1 MALTKDMTVGNETSL
16 IVKFSLPLLF
26 GNLFQQLYNLVDS
39 LIVGR
44 YIGYEALASVGAT
57 GSLTFLF
64 YSLCNGLSTGTGIM
78 TAQYFGANDDRNLKK
93 SIINSAYIVSLFGI
107 VISLLG
113 IVLAEQA
120 LRLLD
125 TPESIISDSIAYM
138 RISCGGTLAIAAYNW
153 IAAVMRSLGDSKTPL
168 IFLIVASVINV
179 VLDLL
184 FVIKFGMGVSG
195 AAWATIIS
203 QGVSAAVSIV
213 YAFIRNP
220 YFRFEREHFK
230 PEGYILKR
238 CIKMGMPI
246 AAQSAMIAVSMVV
259 LQRVANGF
267 GETVVAAYTATM
279 RIEQLVQQPFSTL
292 NMALSTFTGQNT
304 GAGKAKRIVTGYHK
318 CIIIVL
324 AFALLMLGIFFI
336 WAKNIVGLFVDEPKV
351 IEIGANALKLTAIFY
366 FPLGMIHITRG
377 LLNGAGDT
385 IYSMINGAAEV
396 IGRIGFSTILV
407 HIPIVGC
414 WAVWG
419 TSALTWTL
427 TAAASVIR
435 YKQGKWRAAVAH
447 STEEQAAVK
456 ANE

>member
-113 IVLAEQA
+113 IVLAEPA

-184 FVIKFGMGVSG
+184 FVIK
-195 AAWATIIS
+195 
-203 QGVSAAVSIV
+203 
-213 YAFIRNP
+213 
-220 YFRFEREHFK
+220 
-230 PEGYILKR
+230 
-238 CIKMGMPI
+238 CI
-246 AAQSAMIAVSMVV
+246 
-259 LQRVANGF
+259 
-267 GETVVAAYTATM
+267 T
-279 RIEQLVQQPFSTL
+279 
-292 NMALSTFTGQNT
+292 
-304 GAGKAKRIVTGYHK
+304 
-318 CIIIVL
+318 
-324 AFALLMLGIFFI
+324 
-336 WAKNIVGLFVDEPKV
+336 
-351 IEIGANALKLTAIFY
+351 
-366 FPLGMIHITRG
+366 
-377 LLNGAGDT
+377 
-385 IYSMINGAAEV
+385 
-396 IGRIGFSTILV
+396 
-407 HIPIVGC
+407 
-414 WAVWG
+414 
-419 TSALTWTL
+419 
-427 TAAASVIR
+427 
-435 YKQGKWRAAVAH
+435 
-447 STEEQAAVK
+447 QA
-456 ANE
+456 